1 MAEWIGLANGQWTT
15 VWQSGLALPVVN
27 GDPGYGLLNSLA
39 AVGSDV
45 DNGVLIP
52 CADILLWRYRGD
64 CVGRRLSCANGQG
77 LARRCP

>member
-1 MAEWIGLANGQWTT
+1 VDWLGQWT
-15 VWQSGLALPVVN
+15 VDDGMAKWLGFASGN